1 VKARRVA
8 LLGVAGLLSGCVY
21 YNALY
26 NAQRLL
32 DEGEHARRAGQ
43 DSVADVRYR
52 DVVRKAAEGYRDQP
66 AGPWA
71 ADALLLL
78 GRARLRLGNLA
89 AAEAALARSEEL
101 ASTPEMKM
109 EARLYRGIALLTGG
123 EMAEGT
129 SLVSQALAKLRRGP
143 VAAEGHLWRGDV
155 LLAAGTTDMG
165 WWDLRQATE
174 MDRALRTSATLAR
187 ARWAVHYDDTLRA
200 RTSFDRLLSY
210 REAGAREDTV
220 ATLAGAAAARWG
232 AGVAARFLEGV
243 DTTMWASTPRGR
255 IRVERARFLRAAG
268 DTTAAESI
276 VRHVADG
283 VGPAAI
289 EARLT
294 LAHWRLG
301 AARDADAVHEVAR
314 LLVGSKEDSSVV
326 ALLGAIRRFEGL
338 VEAAPREPLA
348 WFAAAET
355 ARDGLGARVVARE
368 LYLQY
373 ADSAPGDPWVP
384 KALLA
389 ALSLTQDEG
398 DRAWLRGRL
407 ERHATSPYVLA
418 ARGEPAPGIDDL
430 EAELARRLKEIVTR

>member
-26 NAQRLL
+26 NAQHLL
-32 DEGEHARRAGQ
+32 NEGEHARRAGQ
-43 DSVADVRYR
+43 DSVADARYR
-52 DVVRKAAEGYRDQP
+52 DVVRKAAEGYREQP
-66 AGPWA
+66 TGPWA

-101 ASTPEMKM
+101 AATPEMKM

-123 EMAEGT
+123 EVAEGT

-143 VAAEGHLWRGDV
+143 VAAEGHLFRGDV
-155 LLAAGTTDMG
+155 LLAAGTMDTG
-165 WWDLRQATE
+165 WWDLEQAVG
-174 MDRALRTSATLAR
+174 MDRDLRTAATLAT

-200 RTSFDRLLSY
+200 HASFDRLLSY

-220 ATLAGAAAARWG
+220 AVLADGASARWG
-232 AGVAARFLEGV
+232 PRVAAGFLAAI
-243 DTTMWASTPRGR
+243 DTTTWSSTPRGR
-255 IRVERARFLRAAG
+255 IRVERARLLRTAG
-268 DTTAAESI
+268 DTTAAEAI
-276 VRHVADG
+276 VQHVANG
-283 VGPAAI
+283 VGPAAT

-294 LAHWRLG
+294 LAHWRLE
-301 AARDADAVHEVAR
+301 AARDASAVLEVAR
-314 LLVGSKEDSSVV
+314 LLVGSGEDSSVV
-326 ALLGAIRRFEGL
+326 ALLGAIRSFDGL
-338 VEAAPREPLA
+338 IQAAPHEPLA

-355 ARDGLGARVVARE
+355 ARDGLDARTVARG
-368 LYLQY
+368 LYLAY
-373 ADSAPGDPWVP
+373 ADSAPDDPWVP

-407 ERHATSPYVLA
+407 ERHAASPYVLA